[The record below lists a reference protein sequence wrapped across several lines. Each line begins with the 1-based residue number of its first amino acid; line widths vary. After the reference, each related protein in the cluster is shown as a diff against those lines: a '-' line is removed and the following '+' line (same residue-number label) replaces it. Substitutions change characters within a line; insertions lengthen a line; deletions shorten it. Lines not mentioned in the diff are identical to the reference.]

1 MSFNAPKPA
10 RRLLATAL
18 AAALSGCATVNGGWR
33 PERTTL
39 TSDPPAAAVTA
50 EGEAVGE
57 TPVTAPLRKRPH
69 WWGDGRRAVV
79 LRFEKEGFAA
89 SEFQVAPRLNRWIF
103 GNLALAALSGAMA
116 AVDRSH
122 FDGMRPGLVSAG
134 TLLLSVGVDFFSGAA
149 FTLPRS
155 VDTRLTPRPAGAS
168 RRRPL
173 DAPAARVS
181 LSFAPKHLN
190 GLPDLRLNDLRIG
203 SPRVSDVRAA
213 VALPAAGASSGSRP
227 SGGDAEPPWMAG
239 FEKLPADED
248 E

>member
-1 MSFNAPKPA
+1 MSFNAPEPA
-10 RRLLATAL
+10 RRLLAIAL
-18 AAALSGCATVNGGWR
+18 AVALSGCATVNGGWR

-69 WWGDGRRAVV
+69 WWGDGSRAVV

-103 GNLALAALSGAMA
+103 GNLALAVLSGALA

-155 VDTRLTPRPAGAS
+155 VDTRLTPWPADAS
-168 RRRPL
+168 RRRPF
-173 DAPAARVS
+173 DAPPRVS
-181 LSFAPKHLN
+181 FSSAPKHRN
-190 GLPDLRLNDLRIG
+190 GLPDLRLSDLRIG
-203 SPRVSDVRAA
+203 NPRVSDVREA

>member
-18 AAALSGCATVNGGWR
+18 AVALSGCATVNGGWR

-39 TSDPPAAAVTA
+39 TSDPPAAVVTA

-69 WWGDGRRAVV
+69 WWGDGRRGVV

-103 GNLALAALSGAMA
+103 GNLALAALSGALA
-116 AVDRSH
+116 AADRSH
-122 FDGMRPGLVSAG
+122 FDGMHPGLVSAG

-155 VDTRLTPRPAGAS
+155 VDTRLTPRPADAS

-173 DAPAARVS
+173 DAPAARAS
-181 LSFAPKHLN
+181 LSFVPKHLN
-190 GLPDLRLNDLRIG
+190 GFPDLRLSDLRIG
-203 SPRVSDVRAA
+203 SPRVPDVREA

-227 SGGDAEPPWMAG
+227 SGGDAEPPWVAG

>member
-18 AAALSGCATVNGGWR
+18 AVALSGCATVNGGWC

-69 WWGDGRRAVV
+69 WWGDGHRAVV

-103 GNLALAALSGAMA
+103 GNLALAALSGALA
-116 AVDRSH
+116 AADRSH
-122 FDGMRPGLVSAG
+122 FDGMHPGLVSAG
-134 TLLLSVGVDFFSGAA
+134 TLFLSIGVDFFSGAA

-155 VDTRLTPRPAGAS
+155 VDTRLTPRPADAS

-173 DAPAARVS
+173 DAPAARVRRTQVQ
-181 LSFAPKHLN
+181 LDDATCEA
-190 GLPDLRLNDLRIG
+190 
-203 SPRVSDVRAA
+203 VRRRMELAGTVLFCTNRMMEVAA
-213 VALPAAGASSGSRP
+213 WEPSARP
-227 SGGDAEPPWMAG
+227 SP
-239 FEKLPADED
+239 
-248 E
+248 